1 MNLANKITLLRIL
14 MVPVFL
20 VIALI
25 DIPVY
30 GDFLA
35 ACIFA
40 LAAATDG
47 VDGHIARSRN
57 QITTFG
63 KFMDPLADKLLV
75 CSALVALVQMG
86 RLDAWIPIVVI
97 SREFAV
103 MGLRAIAA
111 AQGEVIAASK
121 LGKLKTVSQI
131 VAILALFLQY
141 TAFFNT
147 AAFHVLTQV
156 FVYAAVFFTVYSGVD
171 YIAKGWVFLFPKR
184 ER

>member
-1 MNLANKITLLRIL
+1 MNLANKITLFRIL
-14 MVPVFL
+14 LVPVFL
-20 VIALI
+20 VIALLQ
-25 DIPVY
+25 IPGY

-35 ACIFA
+35 ACVFA

-57 QITTFG
+57 QITVFG

-121 LGKLKTVSQI
+121 LGKFKTVAQI
-131 VAILALFLQY
+131 VAVLALFLQY
-141 TAFFNT
+141 TSFFNT
-147 AAFHVLTQV
+147 SVFHILAQV
-156 FVYAAVFFTVYSGVD
+156 FVYASVFFTVYSGVD
-171 YIAKGWVFLFPKR
+171 YLAKGWVFLFPKDKQ
-184 ER
+184 